1 MEQRITWKSPKKL
14 LFLLVSLLLLA
25 GFLPLAKLADPEV
38 RFLDPNLEQVIRE
51 KINQPTKPI
60 YRTHVLKITELDA
73 SGKGIT
79 RLDGIET
86 LRRLSVLNLEDN
98 FVEDLSPLASL
109 GLLSELNLNNNQITN
124 LEAVNFDRITRLPL
138 RSLSLRHNVDEAQ
151 NRLVAIGLLSE
162 LRQLESLDLRDNHV
176 ADISPLAGLG
186 SLQQL
191 NLREN
196 HVKNIQ
202 PVQFL
207 TGLVYLNIHS
217 NPIESGLSALG
228 NLHNLQTLIMPNV
241 FIGDNSQFLT
251 NLSNLSRLNLRNTSL
266 SEARN
271 LEHLILAGALQDDLE
286 SRRRASIDISENPL
300 LYQTV
305 QGDQFSRIRNQWQNI
320 SERYP
325 YDLPPGFIAPPSF
338 SVEGGFF
345 EKEFALELTQ
355 SDAIAIYYTLDGS
368 DPDPL
373 TNRASTY
380 LYQGKITINNRQAEM
395 NNISAIN
402 PGYRETDW
410 HAPRDDIFKATIV
423 RAKAIKDEHNFSQT
437 ITHSYFVDENIF
449 ARYKLPIISISTNPD
464 NFFSDEAGIYVA
476 GKTYDDFSSSW
487 RELHPDALHHYHP
500 ANFHQRGS
508 IELQAGGFEI
518 LPHENRHVVL
528 SFPNHGLNL
537 DFSSLRNVSQIVITG
552 TKNYDGIYYLEPDS
566 SDDKLVF
573 EAPYTPE
580 IFPPGARIEMNWERP
595 VSLEFYESDG
605 SLGFTQNLG
614 VRIHGG
620 ASRYRPQKSLRFY
633 ASTAYDQQGIIN
645 YAIFPESETQLFK
658 RFLLRGTTEYSGLAD
673 VLAQQFMRKFDS
685 EMAIQRY
692 RAVVVFL
699 NGEFWGWYS
708 LRDRYDSWFLAL
720 NYSIERQNLAL
731 LAGGEEVLYGNQQDR
746 DQFNTMISF
755 IRKNDMRDQRN
766 YEHVKTLM
774 DIENYLTYMVTG
786 IYLNYTDWGT
796 AKHQLVWRYTGT
808 QSTAASSRFHDGR
821 WRWLPLDLDGTFA
834 RGGGVEREY
843 LREVID
849 GPYLLNFLLLNDE
862 FRFAFINRFAD
873 MMNTVFKPEQA
884 VDLVEEI
891 SLQIS
896 PSLIEE
902 NVNRWG
908 YLSSADDWYRHVD
921 DMTFFLRE
929 RPEYARRQL
938 IDYFE
943 LPGIANLVLES
954 QPVQGKILI
963 NAHEIIFD
971 NSKVDPLSTWTGVY
985 FQNVPVEI
993 TAIPNE
999 GYRFIGWESDHSTI
1013 TGLDL
1018 PTLSISLD
1026 SDLRLLAVFEP
1037 DVDE

>member
-25 GFLPLAKLADPEV
+25 GFLPLANLADPEV
-38 RFLDPNLEQVIRE
+38 RFLDPNLEQIIRE
-51 KINQPTKPI
+51 KIDQPTRPI

-79 RLDGIET
+79 RLDGIEN

-109 GLLSELNLNNNQITN
+109 GLLSELNLNNNRITS

-151 NRLVAIGLLSE
+151 NRLVDIGLLGE
-162 LRQLESLDLRDNHV
+162 LRQLELLDLRDNHV
-176 ADISPLAGLG
+176 EDISPLAGLG
-186 SLQQL
+186 SLREL

-207 TGLVYLNIHS
+207 TGLLYLNIHS

-228 NLHNLQTLIMPNV
+228 NLHNLQTLIMRNV
-241 FIGDNSQFLT
+241 FIGDNPQFLR
-251 NLSNLSRLNLRNTSL
+251 NLSNLNRLNLRNTSL

-271 LEHLILAGALQDDLE
+271 LEHLILTGALQDDLE

-300 LYQTV
+300 LYHTV
-305 QGDQFSRIRNQWQNI
+305 QGDPFSRIRNQWQNI

-325 YDLPPGFIAPPSF
+325 YDLPPGFVAPPSF

-345 EKEFALELTQ
+345 KKEFALELTQ
-355 SDAIAIYYTLDGS
+355 SDDTAIYYTLDGS
-368 DPDPL
+368 DPNPV
-373 TNRASTY
+373 TNRTRTY
-380 LYQGKITINNRQAEM
+380 LYRDKIVINNHRQAETS
-395 NNISAIN
+395 NPSIIN
-402 PGYRETDW
+402 PGYPETGW
-410 HAPRDDIFKATIV
+410 TGPRGDIFKAIVV
-423 RAKAIKDEHNFSQT
+423 RAKAIKDESNFSQT

-449 ARYKLPIISISTNPD
+449 TRYKLPIISISTDSD
-464 NFFSDEAGIYVA
+464 NFFSDEFGIYVA

-500 ANFHQRGS
+500 ANFHQRNNL
-508 IELQAGGFEI
+508 ELQIGGREI
-518 LPHENRHVVL
+518 LPHDDRYVVL
-528 SFPNHGLNL
+528 DFPRHGLDL
-537 DFSSLRNVSQIVITG
+537 DFSYLRNVPQIVITG
-552 TKNYDGIYYLEPDS
+552 TKNYDGIYYLEPVS
-566 SDDKLVF
+566 SADKLVF
-573 EAPYTPE
+573 EAPYAPE
-580 IFPPGARIEMNWERP
+580 ILPPDARIEMNWERP
-595 VSLEFYESDG
+595 VYIEFYESDG

-645 YAIFPESETQLFK
+645 YAIFPESEPQKFK
-658 RFLLRGTTEYSGLAD
+658 RFLLRGTTEHSGLTD
-673 VLAQQFMRKFDS
+673 VLAQQFIRKFDS

-692 RAVVVFL
+692 RPVVVFL

-708 LRDRYDSWFLAL
+708 LRDRYDSWYLAL

-731 LAGGEEVLYGNQQDR
+731 LVGGEDVLHGNQQDR

-766 YEHVKTLM
+766 YEHVETLM
-774 DIENYLTYMVTG
+774 DIENYLTYVVTG

-808 QSTAASSRFHDGR
+808 QATATPSRFHDGR
-821 WRWLPLDLDGTFA
+821 WRWLPLDLDGTFT
-834 RGGGVEREY
+834 RGGGAERDY
-843 LREVID
+843 LQEVID
-849 GPYLLNFLLLNDE
+849 GPYLLKFLLMNDQ

-884 VDLVEEI
+884 IDLVEEI
-891 SLQIS
+891 SLQLP

-902 NVNRWG
+902 SVNRWG
-908 YLSSADDWYRHVD
+908 HLSSAGDWYRHID
-921 DMTFFLRE
+921 NMTFFLRE

-943 LPGIANLVLES
+943 LPGTANL
-954 QPVQGKILI
+954 
-963 NAHEIIFD
+963 IF
-971 NSKVDPLSTWTGVY
+971 STG
-985 FQNVPVEI
+985 QK
-993 TAIPNE
+993 
-999 GYRFIGWESDHSTI
+999 
-1013 TGLDL
+1013 
-1018 PTLSISLD
+1018 
-1026 SDLRLLAVFEP
+1026 
-1037 DVDE
+1037 